1 MPPTESVYRTIG
13 GIPLRYVRVS
23 PTLTSVYV
31 RSTYEFEDKLDSFSY
46 NLATAVPPWYGR
58 LRWIAT
64 AGAYVNKPGY
74 HGLGRA
80 FDLDVVRWRN
90 AACRPI
96 RGHHRSQHLSQRRR
110 YIGVDALARRWFK
123 YVLDAWY
130 NPAHR
135 DHMHFDDGG
144 GALVFNTGYRSDTVF
159 IQRAANLMIGAGL
172 VIDGL
177 YGPLTDAAF
186 HRMKN
191 RVDVPH
197 RVTTSPRVYRRFLW
211 RLAVHALRN
220 RPL

>member
-23 PTLTSVYV
+23 PALTRVYV
-31 RSTYEFEDKLDSFSY
+31 RSTYEFEDKLDRFSY
-46 NLATAVPPWYGR
+46 NLASAAPSRYGR
-58 LRWIAT
+58 LQWIAT

-74 HGLGRA
+74 HGMGRA
-80 FDLDVVRWRN
+80 FDLDVVKWRN
-90 AACRPI
+90 VACRPI
-96 RGHHRSQHLSQRRR
+96 RGHHRSDRLARRRR

-135 DHMHFDDGG
+135 DHMHLDDGG

-159 IQRAANLMIGAGL
+159 IQRAANLMINANL
-172 VIDGL
+172 AIDGL

-186 HRMKN
+186 HKMKN

-197 RVTTSPRVYRRFLW
+197 RVHVSPRIYRRFLW
-211 RLAVHALRN
+211 RLAIHALRN
-220 RPL
+220 KPL